1 MFTHSQSPI
10 AFRFVGSLLPRE
22 DSGDFFFTCQ
32 SIVLCLVFYN
42 CAKTIVPAIESVL
55 KQTRIDLIEEILV
68 INDGS
73 TDDTEAVLQRF
84 LKQSHAVPI
93 RFFSQTNH
101 GVSATRNFGIRRAVA
116 PWIALLDADDMWRPE
131 KIERQYEAIL
141 SEPKIKLLGTKYPL
155 KILLRKKTGLVKIS
169 TVDMCLRSIF
179 IPTSVVFDKECA
191 LKLKLFNESLQYSKD
206 LNFFL
211 KFLTLDGCYVPAED
225 LVRNDC
231 WKAFSGETGLSSHL
245 KEMNK
250 GRNDSLKEIC
260 SMGLISVPF
269 LRFLLVFNE
278 FKYWRKNASAFLVEC
293 SNQGNV
299 L

>member
-1 MFTHSQSPI
+1 MSGRTTVTFFHGVIVDSIMFSVVIP
-10 AFRFVGSLLPRE
+10 A
-22 DSGDFFFTCQ
+22 
-32 SIVLCLVFYN
+32 YN
-42 CAKTIVPAIESVL
+42 CAKTIIPAIESVL
-55 KQTRIDLIEEILV
+55 AQTRLELIDEILV

-73 TDDTEAVLQRF
+73 TDDTDTVLQRY
-84 LKQSHAVPI
+84 LTQSHAVPI
-93 RFFSQTNH
+93 RYFSQTNH
-101 GVSATRNFGIRRAVA
+101 GVSATRNFGIHRAVA

-155 KILLRKKTGLVKIS
+155 KIFLRKKTGLVKIS

-191 LKLKLFNESLQYSKD
+191 LKLKLFNESMQYSED

-211 KFLTLDGCYVPAED
+211 KFLTLDGCYVLVED
-225 LVRNDC
+225 LIRNDC
-231 WKAFSGETGLSSHL
+231 WKSFSGETGLSSHL
-245 KEMNK
+245 KEMNQ

-278 FKYWRKNASAFLVEC
+278 LKYWRKKCICFFNRMR
-293 SNQGNV
+293 
-299 L
+299 

>member
-1 MFTHSQSPI
+1 M
-10 AFRFVGSLLPRE
+10 
-22 DSGDFFFTCQ
+22 
-32 SIVLCLVFYN
+32 
-42 CAKTIVPAIESVL
+42 
-55 KQTRIDLIEEILV
+55 
-68 INDGS
+68 
-73 TDDTEAVLQRF
+73 
-84 LKQSHAVPI
+84 
-93 RFFSQTNH
+93 
-101 GVSATRNFGIRRAVA
+101 A

-191 LKLKLFNESLQYSKD
+191 LKLKLFNESMQYSED

-211 KFLTLDGCYVPAED
+211 KFLTLDGCYVLAED

-278 FKYWRKNASAFLVEC
+278 FKYWRKKYVCFFSRLLK
-293 SNQGNV
+293 SR
-299 L
+299 